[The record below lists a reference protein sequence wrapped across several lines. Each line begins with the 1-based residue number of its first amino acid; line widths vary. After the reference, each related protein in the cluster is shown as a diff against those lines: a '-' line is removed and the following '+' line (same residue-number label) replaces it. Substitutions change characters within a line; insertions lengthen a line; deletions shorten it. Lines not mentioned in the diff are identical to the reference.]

1 MSDYAGAGDTQAQA
15 EAAEAEQADD
25 EAAVSFSFPVPAD
38 WPPGLALAFSQMM
51 EKALDEGFPIV
62 VPVRDDARP
71 EQIGQILEEVRTL
84 VKNAGL
90 AVPQA

>member
-1 MSDYAGAGDTQAQA
+1 MSDYAGAGDTEAQA

-38 WPPGLALAFSQMM
+38 WTPGLSLAFSEMM
-51 EKALDEGFPIV
+51 EKALEEGFPIC
-62 VPVRDDARP
+62 VPVRNDATP
-71 EQIGQILEEVRTL
+71 DQISQILEDVRTL